1 MVDINH
7 IYLKEKK
14 KYIGSEILSTSSLY
28 SPNSETVLNY
38 IKKSYFHNQF
48 TNRGPLVEQL
58 EEKLLK
64 FHNTKYCIT
73 FCSGF
78 WALVAAIKNV
88 AQTNKKYILMPSL
101 TYRRLADAVLWAG
114 FTPLYCDIDP
124 INLGLDINSIDP
136 NKLENT
142 SLILAVHPLVDC
154 LNAYA
159 ISQFALSKSIP
170 VVFDSVESVNEFLPD
185 GKIGEFGNCEIF
197 SLHASKLINGLEGGY
212 ITTNDSKLC
221 DQFRKFQKFSF
232 NSDGELTEKYSMNA
246 KLNEG
251 HAAFALASLDELDLL
266 IKHNY
271 VIYQEYLSSE
281 RFVSEKLFI
290 RRYNKK
296 FRPAYKIILAE
307 LNPKY
312 IDCRDELIRILN
324 SIDILSRTYYFPP
337 LHTKR
342 KSLIAT
348 KCLKL
353 KNTDI
358 YSKNLLLLPSGW
370 QIKKNQVSP
379 IMKLINKIIDD
390 IYFKKNGR

>member
-1 MVDINH
+1 MVDIN
-7 IYLKEKK
+7 IYLNEKN
-14 KYIGSEILSTSSLY
+14 KYIGSKILSTSSLY

-38 IKKSYFHNQF
+38 IKKSYLNKQF

-78 WALVAAIKNV
+78 WALVAAMKNLSL
-88 AQTNKKYILMPSL
+88 TNKKYILMPSL
-101 TYRRLADAVLWAG
+101 TYRRLDDAVFWAG

-124 INLGLDINSIDP
+124 INLGLDINSIDQE
-136 NKLENT
+136 KLENT
-142 SLILAVHPLVDC
+142 GLILAAHPLVDC

-170 VVFDSVESVNEFLPD
+170 LVFDSVESVNEELPE

-212 ITTNDSKLC
+212 ITTNDSNLF
-221 DQFRKFQKFSF
+221 DQFKKFQNFSL

-251 HAAFALASLDELDLL
+251 HAAFALASLDDLDLL

-271 VIYQEYLSSE
+271 LIYQEYLCSE
-281 RFVSEKLFI
+281 RFVSDKLSI

-296 FRPAYKIILAE
+296 MRPSYKIIVAE
-307 LNPKY
+307 LNQKY
-312 IDCRDELIRILN
+312 IDCRDQLIKILN
-324 SIDILSRTYYFPP
+324 SIDILSRTYYSPP

-342 KSLIAT
+342 KSIIGT
-348 KCLKL
+348 KDLKL
-353 KNTDI
+353 DNTDI

-370 QIKKNQVSP
+370 QIKKDQIPP

-390 IYFKKNGR
+390 IYSQKNG

>member
-1 MVDINH
+1 MVDINNK
-7 IYLKEKK
+7 YMKEKN
-14 KYIGSEILSTSSLY
+14 KYIGSEILSISSLY
-28 SPNSETVLNY
+28 SPKSETVLNY

-48 TNRGPLVEQL
+48 TNRGPLVEEL

-124 INLGLDINSIDP
+124 INLGLDINSIDQ
-136 NKLENT
+136 KKIENT
-142 SLILAVHPLVDC
+142 ALILAVHPLVDC
-154 LNAYA
+154 LNAYK
-159 ISQFALSKSIP
+159 ISQFALSISIP
-170 VVFDSVESVNEFLPD
+170 LVFDSVESVNEKLPE

-212 ITTNDSKLC
+212 ITTNDSNLC
-221 DQFRKFQKFSF
+221 DQFKKFQNFSL
-232 NSDGELTEKYSMNA
+232 NSEGELTEKFSMNA

-271 VIYQEYLSSE
+271 LIYQEYLSSE
-281 RFVSEKLFI
+281 RFVSEKLII
-290 RRYNKK
+290 RRYNKQM
-296 FRPAYKIILAE
+296 RPSYKIIVAE
-307 LNPKY
+307 LNQKY
-312 IDCRDELIRILN
+312 IDCRDQLIRILN
-324 SIDILSRTYYFPP
+324 SIDILSRMYYFPP

-342 KSLIAT
+342 KSIIGT
-348 KCLKL
+348 KDLKL
-353 KNTDI
+353 NNTEI
-358 YSKNLLLLPSGW
+358 YSRNLLLLPSGW
-370 QIKKNQVSP
+370 QVRKDQISP
-379 IMKLINKIIDD
+379 LMKLINKIIDD
-390 IYFKKNGR
+390 IYSQNND

>member
-1 MVDINH
+1 MVDIN
-7 IYLKEKK
+7 IYQKEKNK
-14 KYIGSEILSTSSLY
+14 NIGREILSTSSLY
-28 SPNSETVLNY
+28 SPNSEVVLNY
-38 IKKSYFHNQF
+38 IKKSYLYKQF

-58 EEKLLK
+58 EERLLS

-88 AQTNKKYILMPSL
+88 ALKNKKYILMPSL
-101 TYRRLADAVLWAG
+101 TYRRLDDAVFWAG

-124 INLGLDINSIDP
+124 INLGLDINSIDQK
-136 NKLENT
+136 KLENT
-142 SLILAVHPLVDC
+142 ALILAVHPLVDC

-170 VVFDSVESVNEFLPD
+170 LVFDSVESVNEMLPE

-212 ITTNDSKLC
+212 ITTNDSNLYDK
-221 DQFRKFQKFSF
+221 FRKFQNFSF
-232 NSDGELTEKYSMNA
+232 NSDGMLTEKYSMNA

-251 HAAFALASLDELDLL
+251 HAAFALASFDELELL

-271 VIYQEYLSSE
+271 LIYKEYLSSE
-281 RFVSEKLFI
+281 RFVSDKLTI
-290 RRYNKK
+290 RRYKK
-296 FRPAYKIILAE
+296 DIRPSYKIILAE

-312 IDCRDELIRILN
+312 IDCRDQLITILN
-324 SIDILSRTYYFPP
+324 SIDILSRKYYFPP

-342 KSLIAT
+342 KSIIAT
-348 KCLKL
+348 NDLKL
-353 KNTDI
+353 ENTNI
-358 YSKNLLLLPSGW
+358 YSKNLFLLPSGW
-370 QIKKNQVSP
+370 KINTNQISP
-379 IMKLINKIIDD
+379 MIKLINKIIED
-390 IYFKKNGR
+390 IYLKRK